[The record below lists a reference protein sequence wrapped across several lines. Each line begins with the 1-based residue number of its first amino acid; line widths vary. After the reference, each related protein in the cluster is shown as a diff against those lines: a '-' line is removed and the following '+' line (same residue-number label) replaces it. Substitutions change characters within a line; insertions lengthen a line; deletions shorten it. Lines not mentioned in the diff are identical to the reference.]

1 MLKYA
6 KKVNWIL
13 LGLVMLIP
21 GLLKLFVLKPAAI
34 EEMLAGLGFPAAGV
48 LAWVLIIAEI
58 VSGVALLAN
67 WQVKH
72 IVWIPVVILVVA
84 AFTVYL
90 GNYPNML
97 VHIALASNYLLY
109 YKD

>member
-6 KKVNWIL
+6 KKINWIL

-21 GLLKLFVLKPAAI
+21 GLLKLFVMKPAAI
-34 EEMLAGLGFPAAGV
+34 EGMLAGLGFPAAGV
-48 LAWVLIIAEI
+48 FAWILILAEI
-58 VSGVALLAN
+58 GAGVALLAN

-72 IVWIPVVILVVA
+72 IVWLPIVILVVA
-84 AFTVYL
+84 TFTAHL

-97 VHIALASNYLLY
+97 VHLTLASNYLLY
-109 YKD
+109 DRD